1 MTEKITAGL
10 RGVKVAETKIVKLDH
25 ELKTILYRGYDI
37 KDLARKS
44 CFEEV
49 AYLLIKGCMP
59 NRQKLQ
65 EFSKNLLANQIRRST
80 NEADKLT
87 AILEET
93 SSAHPMDILKFAV
106 ASLGLKT
113 DINKTTEILA
123 VELLAKIQS
132 ILGWIINSN
141 FANVWLR
148 NPWTSESFSENTLRK
163 IALKPPESLLAQKA
177 FDVSLI
183 LYAEHELAASTF
195 NTRVTAST
203 LSDYYSC
210 ILSAIGTLKGP
221 LHGGANEAVMKMLLE
236 IKSPRKTKKWIQN
249 ALLNK
254 QKVMG
259 FGHPVYKTGD
269 PRSPI
274 IESYAK
280 KLSKESRQ
288 WKWYEMSKIIEE
300 IILQEKGLYPN
311 LDFYTAAVYKLLSI
325 PIKLFTP
332 IFVLSRLTGWT
343 AHIIEQ
349 QENNKIIRPGT
360 EYIGP
365 EKQTYIDIGERK

>member
-1 MTEKITAGL
+1 MTEATMGL
-10 RGVKVAETKIVKLDH
+10 RGVKVTETKIVKLDH

-37 KDLARKS
+37 KDLAEKS

-49 AYLLIKGCMP
+49 AYLLINGHLPCRQELHKFSKYILKGQIC
-59 NRQKLQ
+59 QHAQGAKKLQ
-65 EFSKNLLANQIRRST
+65 IILDQIPQ
-80 NEADKLT
+80 N
-87 AILEET
+87 
-93 SSAHPMDILKFAV
+93 AHPMDILKFAV
-106 ASLGLKT
+106 SFFGLTADLSKKT
-113 DINKTTEILA
+113 ELLA
-123 VELLAKIQS
+123 TDLLAKIS
-132 ILGWIINSN
+132 SMLIWIMNADFKN
-141 FANVWLR
+141 HWL
-148 NPWTSESFSENTLRK
+148 SKESFTENTLRE
-163 IALKPPESLLAQKA
+163 IAFKPPTSLAQKA

-195 NTRVTAST
+195 NARVTAST

-221 LHGGANEAVMKMLLE
+221 LHGGANEAVMKMLAE
-236 IKSPRKTKKWIQN
+236 INDPKITKKWIEN

-254 QKVMG
+254 QKIMG
-259 FGHPVYKTGD
+259 FGHPVYKHGD

-280 KLSKESRQ
+280 KLSQELSQ
-288 WKWYEMSKIIEE
+288 WKWYEMAKIIEKML
-300 IILQEKGLYPN
+300 LQERGLYPN
-311 LDFYTAAVYKLLSI
+311 LDFYSAVVYKLLGI
-325 PIKLFTP
+325 PTKLFTP

-349 QENNKIIRPGT
+349 QENNKIIRPGA

-365 EKQTYIDIGERK
+365 EKQKYIDIGERN

>member
-1 MTEKITAGL
+1 MSEKTTTIGL
-10 RGVKVAETKIVKLDH
+10 RGVKVAETKICKLDH
-25 ELKTILYRGYDI
+25 ENKTILYRGYDL
-37 KDLARKS
+37 KELAQKS
-44 CFEEV
+44 YFEEV

-59 NRQKLQ
+59 TRQELQ
-65 EFSKNLLANQIRRST
+65 EFSKNLLANQICRNT
-80 NEADKLT
+80 KEENKLKIILAEA
-87 AILEET
+87 
-93 SSAHPMDILKFAV
+93 SNAHSMDILKIAV
-106 ASLGLKT
+106 SFLGATT
-113 DINKTTEILA
+113 DSSQKTEILA
-123 VELLAKIQS
+123 INLLAKIPS
-132 ILGWIINSN
+132 ILEWILHFN
-141 FANVWLR
+141 FKDSLFN
-148 NPWTSESFSENTLRK
+148 ESFVGDFLKRISLQR
-163 IALKPPESLLAQKA
+163 KPPTSLAKQA

-195 NTRVTAST
+195 NSRVTAST

-210 ILSAIGTLKGP
+210 ILSAIGTLRGP

-254 QKVMG
+254 QKIMG

-280 KLSKESRQ
+280 KLSEESKE
-288 WKWYEMSKIIEE
+288 WKWYEISKIIEE
-300 IILQEKGLYPN
+300 IISQEKGLYPN
-311 LDFYTAAVYKLLSI
+311 LDFYTAAVYKLLAI
-325 PIKLFTP
+325 PMKLFTP